1 MAGFS
6 VMPTEQ
12 PISNGKIKII
22 IIIYFIFFLTNEY
35 DGIRVY
41 LILSFD
47 CCYNPKYSLGRIGVI
62 GNVLYTSW
70 TLDSQSGEL
79 GGRRSV

>member
-1 MAGFS
+1 MVKPKF
-6 VMPTEQ
+6 
-12 PISNGKIKII
+12 
-22 IIIYFIFFLTNEY
+22 YFFFLIKQNEY
-35 DGIRVY
+35 NEIRVH

-47 CCYNPKYSLGRIGVI
+47 CCYKIQSTRWVVLEFI

-79 GGRRSV
+79 GGRRAV